1 MNNLA
6 HFFSIYTFWIALPC
20 LAVIAILF
28 HRKQKTK
35 ESLIF
40 TLGIV
45 LIAFGSLIQA
55 FTPFGKIT
63 MDEAGKI
70 LSSSGPPFSWYT
82 GSIITSVGL
91 IITMVGFALV
101 TWKIKK

>member
-1 MNNLA
+1 MGEFA
-6 HFFSIYTFWIALPC
+6 HFFSIYVIWITISC
-20 LAVIAILF
+20 LAIIAIF
-28 HRKQKTK
+28 FYRKQRTK

-40 TLGIV
+40 AFGIV
-45 LIAFGSLIQA
+45 LTAFGSLIQA

-70 LSSSGPPFSWYT
+70 LSSSGPPLSWYT